1 MLEKPVNV
9 AARGDAM
16 HLYWLVF
23 KHGTKTEVVIQP
35 AHSMVAARLMA
46 GVHGQ
51 DGEFQEGHVLDS
63 NIAEKI
69 PMDVIGKTLTTTEA
83 KRLLKK
89 L

>member
-1 MLEKPVNV
+1 
-9 AARGDAM
+9 M

-23 KHGTKTEVVIQP
+23 KHGPKTEVVVQP

-46 GVHGQ
+46 SAHGQ
-51 DGEFQEGHVLDS
+51 AGDFQEGHVLES

-69 PMDVIGKTLTTTEA
+69 PMDIIGKTLTTAEA

-89 L
+89 I